1 MFTVSLHSV
10 GCLPYSDSYP
20 VTFETLSEAWDF
32 VAEEVEL
39 IEDDGDFLA
48 AHTALHLQDRGSC
61 GAIPADENGV
71 YRFAVEPSEH
81 FSN

>member
-10 GCLPYSDSYP
+10 GSLPDSDAYP
-20 VTFETLSEAWDF
+20 ATFETLSEAWNF

-39 IEDDGDFLA
+39 IEDDGDYLS

-61 GAIPADENGV
+61 GVIPADENGV
-71 YRFAVEPSEH
+71 YRFAVESFDH